1 MRHEV
6 LDQPGEPEQLI
17 ELVERLHVPLL
28 DRDRPLWCYTLIE
41 GLASG
46 QVGLHTKAHHACMD
60 GMASQELLRRFYST
74 SPDPVPFEPVSALPR
89 EPEPTAVAMLRDA
102 YGHLAGQSAKA
113 LRAVPGAARRLFQ
126 AGTRAAEGGLPARA
140 PRTRFDVTVTAERSC
155 AMVTLPFSGVRAIAH
170 ANGATVN
177 DVVMA
182 LCGRALR
189 TYLAE
194 KDELPTKPLIAF
206 VPVSLRSEGDAHLDN
221 QVFGMM
227 TELATHLDD
236 PVEQLAEVHDAAAVA
251 KEQAGE
257 LGQLMPQDFGF
268 LGAPALIEG
277 VVGLAGSLRLLERL
291 PQMFNLV
298 ISNVPGPREPLYLCG
313 AKLLG
318 QYPMS
323 MPLHGCALNM
333 TVFGYAGS
341 LDFGLIACKR
351 AVPDLQLL
359 GRYLEDA
366 YEELQSA
373 TAA

>member
-1 MRHEV
+1 VRHEV
-6 LDQPGEPEQLI
+6 LDAPGEHDQLV
-17 ELVERLHVPLL
+17 ELVERLHMPLL

-46 QVGLHTKAHHACMD
+46 HVVLHAKAHHACMD

-74 SPDPVPFEPVSALPR
+74 SPDPVK
-89 EPEPTAVAMLRDA
+89 PEPLPVLSPGPAPGAITMLRDA
-102 YGHLAGQSAKA
+102 YGHLAEQPAKA
-113 LRAVPGAARRLFQ
+113 LRALPNAAKRLLQLGARGFDGGVPAL
-126 AGTRAAEGGLPARA
+126 A
-140 PRTRFDVTVTAERSC
+140 PRTRFDVTITAERSC
-155 AMVTLPFSGVRAIAH
+155 AMVTLPFSGVRGIAKSE
-170 ANGATVN
+170 GATVN

-189 TYLAE
+189 RYLAE

-206 VPVSLRSEGDAHLDN
+206 VPVSLRSDGDAGLGN

-227 TELATHLDD
+227 TDLATHLDD
-236 PVEQLAEVHDAAAVA
+236 PVEQLTAVHDAAAVA

-268 LGAPALIEG
+268 LGAPAVIEG
-277 VVGLAGSLRLLERL
+277 VVGLAGSWRLLERL

-313 AKLLG
+313 ARLLG

-341 LDFGLIACKR
+341 LDFGLIACRR
-351 AVPDLQLL
+351 AVPDLDRL

-366 YEELQSA
+366 YAELQSA